1 MPRHKRDFPKEI
13 EDFIVPDDEDE
24 SAIEYDYEAIG
35 HDASEGTHQF
45 ADAYP
50 EDTFAAAG
58 SMARFASHPS
68 TGMKPTVI
76 QL

>member
-1 MPRHKRDFPKEI
+1 M

-24 SAIEYDYEAIG
+24 PAIEYDYGAIG
-35 HDASEGTHQF
+35 RDARDANHQC

-50 EDTFAAAG
+50 EDTFVAAG

-68 TGMKPTVI
+68 TGMKPTLI